1 MEIGIKDQSMEN
13 LLVHVGQDNLGFVSQ
28 ITITRKTV
36 TEAVA
41 SDLNKTNMVSWVSL
55 TLS

>member
-1 MEIGIKDQSMEN
+1 METGIKNQSMEN